1 MGVGIS
7 PMIRWVFGCVAIHY
21 KVMTMQKAVGLVV
34 PRYMKRKEQEMYR
47 EQLWTDDDDE

>member
-1 MGVGIS
+1 
-7 PMIRWVFGCVAIHY
+7 
-21 KVMTMQKAVGLVV
+21 MTMQKAVGLVV